1 MTLSLKLNKPRFSHE
16 NLRRLQVAKGDS
28 DRGIK
33 KFAMAIRHVFGF
45 KSVEPG
51 LAGSLTKRNKSLEE
65 LFEIKD
71 FELKQK
77 PTKKQQD
84 CGCNCKCGGDH
95 DCDEGELDDD
105 GYMTVRVPGVVVKN
119 LDSYV
124 REVVDERGYSPDN
137 IQVICGLD
145 SFFRMAV
152 RLYSRRELMLKQR

>member
-1 MTLSLKLNKPRFSHE
+1 MLKNIFDEKLVTRRGGTVFLSTGAKKLPVTLSLKLIKPRFSLE
-16 NLRRLQVAKGDS
+16 NLRRLPVVKGDS

-71 FELKQK
+71 FQLRQK

-105 GYMTVRVPGVVVKN
+105 GYMTVRVPGAVTVQKMFRLFVVWTM
-119 LDSYV
+119 V
-124 REVVDERGYSPDN
+124 RSSIR
-137 IQVICGLD
+137 
-145 SFFRMAV
+145 
-152 RLYSRRELMLKQR
+152 